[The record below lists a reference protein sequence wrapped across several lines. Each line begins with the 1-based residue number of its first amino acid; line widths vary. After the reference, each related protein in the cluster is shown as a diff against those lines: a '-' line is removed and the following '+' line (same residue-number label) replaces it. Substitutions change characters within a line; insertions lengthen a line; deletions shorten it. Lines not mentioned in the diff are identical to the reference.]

1 MKKSIGVLI
10 AVILLLTATCGLC
23 DDDSSAISFTAG
35 LTSSVTPDTAL
46 HIITDESQRAIL
58 TVCLALDFGIS
69 DGGKDYMAN
78 NFSNFL
84 FNDSYV
90 ASDGT
95 FLVVTG
101 YAGGKCLNLF
111 YYPKSK
117 EASYYMADVDLSDEL
132 MDILVKTA
140 AEKLPLNYKNDVAE
154 LIKVLNLIKEA
165 TNK

>member
-46 HIITDESQRAIL
+46 DIITDESQRAIL

-90 ASDGT
+90 ASDGI

>member
-46 HIITDESQRAIL
+46 DIITDESQRAIL